1 MTSETGLVARC
12 GPVYAL
18 LMGDPAE
25 PACVP
30 AARERV
36 GEVLE
41 RHRSQ
46 VTRSASRF
54 VARLVYRAVAAGVAA
69 GALLPPAVLA
79 AWPSNA
85 RVLILSAYP
94 TEGAKLLAAAAPVTE
109 VGVFNGRRFFAG
121 TIAGK
126 NVVMGLTGI
135 GLVNADLTTRA
146 VLAYLEDNGF
156 RVKAIVFSGV
166 AGSSYNI
173 GDVVVPDHWTDDL
186 EHSAPPY
193 PPYHVDRWLYSI
205 AQRLAGNVALDPNLR
220 VEDYACT
227 GLRSDLGTPIR
238 VEDPELRINRGD
250 EGHSSDPYG
259 DRAVPC
265 ITPGDDLLGCAACGA
280 PPGAPGFGSDPTP
293 FLDPNFFLEL
303 FQSFAAGEGGSA
315 VIQDMETAA
324 VARIATEKQLPFIAF
339 RGVSDGRGD
348 PLMLPPI
355 PYLQFVVYQQ
365 LAADNAAAA
374 TLAFLAAW

>member
-1 MTSETGLVARC
+1 MRDLDGLACARGRVVEVPETYRW
-12 GPVYAL
+12 
-18 LMGDPAE
+18 
-25 PACVP
+25 
-30 AARERV
+30 
-36 GEVLE
+36 
-41 RHRSQ
+41 Q

-54 VARLVYRAVAAGVAA
+54 VASLVHLALAAGLAA
-69 GALLPPAVLA
+69 GTLFPPAVLA
-79 AWPSNA
+79 AWPPDE

-109 VGVFNGRRFFAG
+109 VGTFNGRRFFAG

-135 GLVNADLTTRA
+135 GLVNADRT
-146 VLAYLEDNGF
+146 
-156 RVKAIVFSGV
+156 
-166 AGSSYNI
+166 
-173 GDVVVPDHWTDDL
+173 
-186 EHSAPPY
+186 
-193 PPYHVDRWLYSI
+193 
-205 AQRLAGNVALDPNLR
+205 
-220 VEDYACT
+220 
-227 GLRSDLGTPIR
+227 
-238 VEDPELRINRGD
+238 
-250 EGHSSDPYG
+250 

-280 PPGAPGFGSDPTP
+280 PPGTVGISSDPTP

-303 FQSFAAGEGGSA
+303 FQSFAPGAGGSA

-324 VARIATEKQLPFIAF
+324 VARIAIEKTIPFIAF

-348 PLMLPPI
+348 PLTLPPI

>member
-1 MTSETGLVARC
+1 MRDLAELRSVPTAR
-12 GPVYAL
+12 GRPVEAF
-18 LMGDPAE
+18 E
-25 PACVP
+25 K
-30 AARERV
+30 
-36 GEVLE
+36 
-41 RHRSQ
+41 HRWQ
-46 VTRSASRF
+46 TARSASRF
-54 VARLVYRAVAAGVAA
+54 VARFVRLAVAAALAA
-69 GALLPPAVLA
+69 GPLFPPVALG

-135 GLVNADLTTRA
+135 GLVNADLTTCA

-173 GDVVVPDHWTDDL
+173 GDVVVPDHWTHDL

-227 GLRSDLGTPIR
+227 GLRSDLSTPIR
-238 VEDPELRINRGD
+238 VEEDPELRINRGD

>member
-1 MTSETGLVARC
+1 MRDLAGFAR
-12 GPVYAL
+12 
-18 LMGDPAE
+18 
-25 PACVP
+25 
-30 AARERV
+30 ARRV
-36 GEVLE
+36 VEVLE
-41 RHRSQ
+41 KYRWQ
-46 VTRSASRF
+46 VTWSASRF
-54 VARLVYRAVAAGVAA
+54 GASLVHLAMVAGVPA
-69 GALLPPAVLA
+69 GVFVPPTVHA
-79 AWPSNA
+79 AWPPNE
-85 RVLILSAYP
+85 RVLLLSAYP

-135 GLVNADLTTRA
+135 GLVNADRTTRA
-146 VLAYLEDNGF
+146 VLAYLEASAVG
-156 RVKAIVFSGV
+156 VKTIVFSGV
-166 AGSSYNI
+166 AGSTYNI

-193 PPYHVDRWLYSI
+193 PPYRVNTFLYSI
-205 AQRLAGNVALDPNLR
+205 ARRLAGNVALDPNLH

-227 GLRSDLGTPIR
+227 GLRSDLSTPIR
-238 VEDPELRINRGD
+238 VEDPELRVNRGD

-280 PPGAPGFGSDPTP
+280 PPGAVGVSSDPTP

-324 VARIATEKQLPFIAF
+324 VARIATEKRIPFIAF

-355 PYLQFVVYQQ
+355 PYSQFVVYQQ
-365 LAADNAAAA
+365 LAADNAAPL
-374 TLAFLAAW
+374 TLAVLAAW

>member
-1 MTSETGLVARC
+1 MRDL
-12 GPVYAL
+12 
-18 LMGDPAE
+18 AE
-25 PACVP
+25 RPCLP
-30 AARERV
+30 AAREQLV
-36 GEVLE
+36 EVPE
-41 RHRSQ
+41 KRRWQ
-46 VTRSASRF
+46 VTWSAGRF
-54 VARLVYRAVAAGVAA
+54 IARLVHLSVAAGVAA
-69 GALLPPAVLA
+69 ALFAPAVLA
-79 AWPSNA
+79 AWRPNA

-135 GLVNADLTTRA
+135 GLVNADQTTRA
-146 VLAYLEDNGF
+146 VLAYLEASDF

-186 EHSAPPY
+186 THSAPPY
-193 PPYHVDRWLYSI
+193 PPYRVSGRLYSK
-205 AQRLAGNVALDPNLR
+205 ARRLLGNVALEPNLY
-220 VEDYACT
+220 VEDEACT
-227 GLRSDLGTPIR
+227 GLRLEPSTPVR
-238 VEDPELRINRGD
+238 VEDPQLRMNRGD
-250 EGHSSDPYG
+250 EGYSSDPYG
-259 DRAVPC
+259 GRAVPC
-265 ITPGDDLLGCAACGA
+265 FSTGGFLLGCEACGA
-280 PPGAPGFGSDPTP
+280 PPGEPGAGGDPTP
-293 FLDPNFFLEL
+293 FLDPNFFVEL
-303 FQSFAAGEGGSA
+303 FESFAPGEGGTA
-315 VIQDMETAA
+315 VVLDMETAA
-324 VARIATEKQLPFIAF
+324 VARIAREKRIPFIAF

-365 LAADNAAAA
+365 LAADNAAAV

>member
-1 MTSETGLVARC
+1 M
-12 GPVYAL
+12 
-18 LMGDPAE
+18 
-25 PACVP
+25 
-30 AARERV
+30 
-36 GEVLE
+36 
-41 RHRSQ
+41 
-46 VTRSASRF
+46 RF
-54 VARLVYRAVAAGVAA
+54 VARIVHLAVAAGVAA
-69 GALLPPAVLA
+69 GALFPPAVLA
-79 AWPSNA
+79 AWPGNA

-126 NVVMGLTGI
+126 NAVMGVTGI

-146 VLAYLEDNGF
+146 VLAYLEDSGF

-166 AGSSYNI
+166 AGSSYDI
-173 GDVVVPDHWTDDL
+173 GDVIVPDHWTDDL

-193 PPYHVDRWLYSI
+193 PPYPVNWSLYSI
-205 AQRLAGNVALDPNLR
+205 ALRLPGNVALDPNLY

-227 GLRSDLGTPIR
+227 GLRSELSTPIR
-238 VEDPELRINRGD
+238 VEDPELRVNRGD
-250 EGHSSDPYG
+250 EGHSTDPYG
-259 DRAVPC
+259 GRAVPC
-265 ITPGDDLLGCAACGA
+265 ITPGSDLLGCEACGA
-280 PPGAPGFGSDPTP
+280 PPGVPGVETFISDAGP
-293 FLDPNFFLEL
+293 FVDPNFFLEL
-303 FQSFAAGEGGSA
+303 FQSFAPGEGGSA
-315 VIQDMETAA
+315 VVQDMETAA
-324 VARIATEKQLPFIAF
+324 VARIATEKGIPFIAF

>member
-1 MTSETGLVARC
+1 MRDL
-12 GPVYAL
+12 
-18 LMGDPAE
+18 AE
-25 PACVP
+25 LPGVP
-30 AARERV
+30 ATRGRV
-36 GEVLE
+36 VEVLE
-41 RHRSQ
+41 KRRRP
-46 VTRSASRF
+46 VTWPASRF
-54 VARLVYRAVAAGVAA
+54 VARIVHLAVAAGVAA
-69 GALLPPAVLA
+69 GALFPPAVLA
-79 AWPSNA
+79 AWPGNA

-126 NVVMGLTGI
+126 NVVMGVTGI

-146 VLAYLEDNGF
+146 ALAYLEDSGF

-166 AGSSYNI
+166 AGSSYDI
-173 GDVVVPDHWTDDL
+173 GDVIVPDHWTDDL

-193 PPYHVDRWLYSI
+193 PPYPVNWSLYSI
-205 AQRLAGNVALDPNLR
+205 ALRLPGNVALDPNLY

-227 GLRSDLGTPIR
+227 GLRSELSTPIR
-238 VEDPELRINRGD
+238 VEDPELRVNRGD

-259 DRAVPC
+259 GRAVPC
-265 ITPGDDLLGCAACGA
+265 FTPGGDLLGCAACGA
-280 PPGAPGFGSDPTP
+280 PPGVPGVGSDPTP
-293 FLDPNFFLEL
+293 FVDPNFFLEL
-303 FQSFAAGEGGSA
+303 FQSFAPGEGGGA
-315 VIQDMETAA
+315 VVQDMETAA
-324 VARIATEKQLPFIAF
+324 VARIATEKRIPFIAF

>member
-1 MTSETGLVARC
+1 MHDL
-12 GPVYAL
+12 
-18 LMGDPAE
+18 AE
-25 PACVP
+25 LPHVP
-30 AARERV
+30 APREPV
-36 GEVLE
+36 VEVPE
-41 RHRSQ
+41 KHRWQ
-46 VTRSASRF
+46 ATWSASRF
-54 VARLVYRAVAAGVAA
+54 VARLVHLAVAAGVAA
-69 GALLPPAVLA
+69 GALFPPAVLA
-79 AWPSNA
+79 AWRPNA

-146 VLAYLEDNGF
+146 VLAYLEDSDF

-173 GDVVVPDHWTDDL
+173 GDVIVPDHWTDDL
-186 EHSAPPY
+186 EHSARPY
-193 PPYHVDRWLYSI
+193 PPYRVNSRLYSI
-205 AQRLAGNVALDPNLR
+205 ARRLVGTVALDPNLS
-220 VEDYACT
+220 VEDQACT
-227 GLRSDLGTPIR
+227 GVRAELSTPVR
-238 VEDPELRINRGD
+238 VDEGPQLRINRGD

-259 DRAVPC
+259 GRAVPC
-265 ITPGDDLLGCAACGA
+265 FTPGGFLLGCEACGA
-280 PPGAPGFGSDPTP
+280 PPGVPGGTDPGP
-293 FLDPNFFLEL
+293 FVDPNFFLEL
-303 FQSFAAGEGGSA
+303 FESFAPGEGGSA
-315 VIQDMETAA
+315 VVQDMETAA
-324 VARIATEKQLPFIAF
+324 VARIATEKRIRFIAF

>member
-1 MTSETGLVARC
+1 MRDLDGLACARGRVVEVPETYRW
-12 GPVYAL
+12 
-18 LMGDPAE
+18 
-25 PACVP
+25 
-30 AARERV
+30 
-36 GEVLE
+36 
-41 RHRSQ
+41 Q
-46 VTRSASRF
+46 VTWSASRF
-54 VARLVYRAVAAGVAA
+54 VASLVHLALAAGLAA
-69 GALLPPAVLA
+69 GTLFPPAVLA
-79 AWPSNA
+79 AWPPNE

-135 GLVNADLTTRA
+135 GLVDADRTTRA
-146 VLAYLEDNGF
+146 VLAYLEDSDVQ
-156 RVKAIVFSGV
+156 VKAIVFSGV

-173 GDVVVPDHWTDDL
+173 GDVIVPDHWTDDL

-193 PPYHVDRWLYSI
+193 PPYPVNSSLYAI
-205 AQRLAGNVALDPNLR
+205 ARRLPGNVDLDPNLY
-220 VEDYACT
+220 VEDLACT
-227 GLRSDLGTPIR
+227 GLRSELSTPIR
-238 VEDPELRINRGD
+238 VEDPELRVHPGD
-250 EGHSSDPYG
+250 EGYSSDPYG
-259 DRAVPC
+259 GRPVPC
-265 ITPGDDLLGCAACGA
+265 FTPGGNLLGCAACGA
-280 PPGAPGFGSDPTP
+280 PPGAPGFRSAPTP
-293 FLDPNFFLEL
+293 FLDPNFFLGL
-303 FQSFAAGEGGSA
+303 FQSFAPGEGGSA

-355 PYLQFVVYQQ
+355 PYLQFAVYQQ
-365 LAADNAAAA
+365 LAADNAASA

>member
-1 MTSETGLVARC
+1 MRDLTELPC
-12 GPVYAL
+12 GA
-18 LMGDPAE
+18 
-25 PACVP
+25 

-36 GEVLE
+36 VEVLE
-41 RHRSQ
+41 KQRWQ
-46 VTRSASRF
+46 ATRSASRF
-54 VARLVYRAVAAGVAA
+54 VGRLVHLAVAAGVAA
-69 GALLPPAVLA
+69 GALFPPAVLA
-79 AWPSNA
+79 AWQTNA
-85 RVLILSAYP
+85 RVLLLSAYP
-94 TEGAKLLAAAAPVTE
+94 TEGAKLLAAAASVTE

-135 GLVNADLTTRA
+135 GLVNADRTTRA
-146 VLAYLEDNGF
+146 VLAYLEDSDI

-166 AGSSYNI
+166 AGSSYDI
-173 GDVVVPDHWTDDL
+173 GDVIVPDHWTDDL

-193 PPYHVDRWLYSI
+193 PPYSVNSSLYAI
-205 AQRLAGNVALDPNLR
+205 ARRLPGNVALDPNLY
-220 VEDYACT
+220 VEDLACT
-227 GLRSDLGTPIR
+227 GLRSELSTPIR
-238 VEDPELRINRGD
+238 VEDPELRVNPGD
-250 EGHSSDPYG
+250 EGYSSDPYG
-259 DRAVPC
+259 GRPVPC
-265 ITPGDDLLGCAACGA
+265 FTPGGNLLGCAACGA

-303 FQSFAAGEGGSA
+303 FQSFAPGEGGSA

-374 TLAFLAAW
+374 TLAFLVAW

>member
-1 MTSETGLVARC
+1 VVEGLEKR
-12 GPVYAL
+12 
-18 LMGDPAE
+18 
-25 PACVP
+25 
-30 AARERV
+30 RR
-36 GEVLE
+36 
-41 RHRSQ
+41 Q
-46 VTRSASRF
+46 VTSASRF
-54 VARLVYRAVAAGVAA
+54 VARIVHLAVAAGVAA
-69 GALLPPAVLA
+69 GALFPPAVLA
-79 AWPSNA
+79 AWPGNA

-135 GLVNADLTTRA
+135 GLVDADRTTRA
-146 VLAYLEDNGF
+146 VLAYLEDSDVQ
-156 RVKAIVFSGV
+156 VKAIVFSGV

-173 GDVVVPDHWTDDL
+173 GDVIVPDHWTDDL

-193 PPYHVDRWLYSI
+193 PPYPVNMLLYSI
-205 AQRLAGNVALDPNLR
+205 ARRLPGNVALDPNLY

-227 GLRSDLGTPIR
+227 GLRSELSTPIR
-238 VEDPELRINRGD
+238 VEDPELRVNPGD
-250 EGHSSDPYG
+250 EGHSSDAYG
-259 DRAVPC
+259 GRAVPC
-265 ITPGDDLLGCAACGA
+265 ITPGGDLLGCEACGA
-280 PPGAPGFGSDPTP
+280 PPGVPGVETFISDAGP
-293 FLDPNFFLEL
+293 FVDPNFFLEL
-303 FQSFAAGEGGSA
+303 FQSFAPGEGGSA
-315 VIQDMETAA
+315 VVQDMETAA
-324 VARIATEKQLPFIAF
+324 VARIATEKRIPFIAF

-355 PYLQFVVYQQ
+355 PYSQFVVYQQ